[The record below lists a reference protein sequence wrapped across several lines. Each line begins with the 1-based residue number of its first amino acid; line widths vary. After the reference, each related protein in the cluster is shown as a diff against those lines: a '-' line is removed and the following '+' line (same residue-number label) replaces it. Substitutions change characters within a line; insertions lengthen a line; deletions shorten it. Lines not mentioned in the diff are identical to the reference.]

1 MTTPISRRLF
11 TMASGAAVLGAVCGL
26 SSLLVKRSRA
36 TANGLWFDGVPT
48 PEPEPTPSE
57 AAEIKAAFDISAL
70 NPATLVTLQ
79 SKAWYSWALLDR
91 GTGAILGSANMHE
104 PNRAC
109 SMIKA
114 WIAADYLGQVNNPS
128 QARQADIEKMIRD
141 SDSVTADS
149 LMDELG
155 RLKSFARMKSVCQ
168 TADFTPMNS
177 WSMATI
183 SAHDTC
189 RLADTIAD
197 AKVANPQWTTWLL
210 GLMRTVRQGQWG
222 VRVAFPV
229 PDRANIAI
237 KNGWDDTDAIDTF
250 YANCL
255 AVHDKWAMAVLT
267 RYPTQLRNGEDLG
280 AGIAESVAR
289 QLLQSSELR
298 PLFG

>member
-1 MTTPISRRLF
+1 MTTPISRRFF
-11 TMASGAAVLGAVCGL
+11 TVVAGAAVLGSVCGL
-26 SSLLVKRSRA
+26 TSLMVKRSQ
-36 TANGLWFDGVPT
+36 TAMGALWFDGAGA
-48 PEPEPTPSE
+48 EPTPSE
-57 AAEIKAAFDISAL
+57 TVSVKKAFDISAL
-70 NPATLVTLQ
+70 DPAALVKVDT
-79 SKAWYSWALLDR
+79 KAWYSWALLDR
-91 GTGAILGSANMHE
+91 TSGAILGSRNMHE

-114 WIAADYLGQVNNPS
+114 WIAADYLAQVKTPS
-128 QARQADIEKMIRD
+128 KARQADIEKMIRD
-141 SDSVTADS
+141 SDSIAADS

-155 RLKSFARMKSVCQ
+155 RLKSFTRMREVCQ

-197 AKVANPQWTTWLL
+197 ARVADPQWTQWLL
-210 GLMRTVRQGQWG
+210 GLMRTVREGQWG
-222 VRVAFPV
+222 VRIAFPV
-229 PDRANIAI
+229 PVRSTIAI
-237 KNGWDDTDAIDTF
+237 KNGWDDTDQVDTF

-255 AVHDKWAMAVLT
+255 AVHDKWAMATLT
-267 RYPTQLRNGEDLG
+267 RYPTQLRNAEDLG
-280 AGIAESVAR
+280 AGVAESIAR

>member
-1 MTTPISRRLF
+1 MSTPISRRLF
-11 TMASGAAVLGAVCGL
+11 TVGASAAVLGSVCGL
-26 SSLLVKRSRA
+26 SSLLVKRSQA
-36 TANGLWFDGVPT
+36 DVSGLWVDGVPS
-48 PEPEPTPSE
+48 PQPSPSDP
-57 AAEIKAAFDISAL
+57 EIKVKAFDISAL
-70 NPATLVTLQ
+70 DPAALVNVQT
-79 SKAWYSWALLDR
+79 KAWYSWALLDR
-91 GTGAILGSANMHE
+91 TTGAMLGSPNMHE

-114 WIAADYLGQVNNPS
+114 WIAADYLGQVKTPS

-141 SDSVTADS
+141 SDSVTADV
-149 LMDELG
+149 LMNELG
-155 RLKSFARMKSVCQ
+155 RLKSFNRMKEVCQ
-168 TADFTPMNS
+168 TADFTPINS

-197 AKVANPQWTTWLL
+197 ARVANPQWTQWLL
-210 GLMRTVRQGQWG
+210 GLMRTVRAGQWG

-229 PDRANIAI
+229 PARSTIAI
-237 KNGWDDTDAIDTF
+237 KNGWDDTDRVDTF

-267 RYPTQLRNGEDLG
+267 RYPTQLRNAEDLG
-280 AGIAESVAR
+280 AGVAEAIAR
-289 QLLQSSELR
+289 QLLERSELR